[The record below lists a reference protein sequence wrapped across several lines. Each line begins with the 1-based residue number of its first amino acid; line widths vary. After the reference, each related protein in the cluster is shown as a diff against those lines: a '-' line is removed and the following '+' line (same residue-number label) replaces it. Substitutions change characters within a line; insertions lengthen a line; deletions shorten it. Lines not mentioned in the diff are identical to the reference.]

1 MGTIEYKG
9 ITITHFLHASFKIT
23 GQNTTIYIDPFQ
35 ISSEPHDADIVI
47 CTHDHYDHC
56 SPDDVKKVAK
66 KDTVIIASTNC
77 MAKVKQLGL
86 EYKLL
91 NPGDKIEV
99 RNVAIEAVPAYNIG
113 KRFHPKEYRG
123 IGVVVRIGG
132 VAIYH
137 AGDTDL
143 IPEMSNLRGK
153 VQVALLPVSG
163 TYVMD
168 WNEAVKAAETIM
180 PEIAIPM
187 HYGAIVGNK
196 NDAENFAKKLAGK
209 VRVEII

>member
-1 MGTIEYKG
+1 M
-9 ITITHFLHASFKIT
+9 
-23 GQNTTIYIDPFQ
+23 
-35 ISSEPHDADIVI
+35 
-47 CTHDHYDHC
+47 
-56 SPDDVKKVAK
+56 
-66 KDTVIIASTNC
+66 
-77 MAKVKQLGL
+77 
-86 EYKLL
+86 
-91 NPGDKIEV
+91 
-99 RNVAIEAVPAYNIG
+99 
-113 KRFHPKEYRG
+113 
-123 IGVVVRIGG
+123 VRIGG